1 MVEITW
7 LGHGTYQLRLT
18 TGEVIL
24 VDPWIEGNPSYP
36 KKFTIDRL
44 DVILVTHGHFDHI
57 HDVLPLSKKIFSA
70 DRGDLPETAHWLE
83 SKGAKNTDIGMNKGG
98 TVTAGPTI
106 AATMTHAIHSC
117 GILDEGKII
126 YGGEAAGY
134 VVRLPDR
141 RAIYCA
147 GDTNVFTDMQLI
159 ERLYHPELAFLP
171 IGDLYTMSPREA
183 ALACRMLSVRKVIP
197 LHFGTF
203 PPLTGRPEAPRGADP
218 RPARHRSL
226 DPRTRRTC
234 PVVAAARPWLLV
246 AALVLFLRL
255 PFLLEPRPFR
265 VTICTIFTAPST
277 PRSTRCIPPTPEIF
291 VPRRSVSTC
300 AGIRTGR

>member
-1 MVEITW
+1 MMVEITW
-7 LGHGTYQLRLT
+7 LGHGTYQMRLD

-24 VDPWIEGNPSYP
+24 VDPWTEGNPAYP
-36 KKFTIDRL
+36 ANFVIDRV
-44 DVILVTHGHFDHI
+44 DVMLISHGHFDHI
-57 HDVLPLSKKIFSA
+57 HDAIPLAQKFS
-70 DRGDLPETAHWLE
+70 PQVVCVYETSLWLE
-83 SKGAKNTDIGMNKGG
+83 SKGVKNVIGMNKGG
-98 TVTAGPTI
+98 TVNVGPF

-141 RAIYCA
+141 RAVYCA

-171 IGDLYTMSPREA
+171 IGDVYTMGPREA

-203 PPLTGRPEAPRGADP
+203 PALTGRPEQLADRLRDLP
-218 RPARHRSL
+218 GTEVWALQPGV
-226 DPRTRRTC
+226 
-234 PVVAAARPWLLV
+234 PVQW
-246 AALVLFLRL
+246 
-255 PFLLEPRPFR
+255 
-265 VTICTIFTAPST
+265 
-277 PRSTRCIPPTPEIF
+277 
-291 VPRRSVSTC
+291 
-300 AGIRTGR
+300 